1 MERRLQLPKV
11 PKPGPGRN
19 RRGRKETKMSIKKI
33 LTAAAT
39 ATVLSLAGL
48 SAADAAP
55 FHGGFGYQD
64 GRGHDGRGR
73 EVRRVVEHRVVF
85 NTLRARHIRFTGNP
99 YFVRGHY
106 VVRSFDR
113 LGRVTFVEVNPYTGA
128 IIGFIRL

>member
-1 MERRLQLPKV
+1 M
-11 PKPGPGRN
+11 
-19 RRGRKETKMSIKKI
+19 TIKKI
-33 LTAAAT
+33 LTAAAA

-55 FHGGFGYQD
+55 FHGGYGYHND
-64 GRGHDGRGR
+64 RGR
-73 EVRRVVEHRVVF
+73 VERIDRRIVEHRVVF
-85 NTLRARHIRFTGNP
+85 NQLRGRHIRFSGNP

-113 LGRVTFVEVNPYTGA
+113 FNRVTFIEVNPYTGQ

>member
-1 MERRLQLPKV
+1 M
-11 PKPGPGRN
+11 
-19 RRGRKETKMSIKKI
+19 TIKKI
-33 LTAAAT
+33 LTAAAA

-55 FHGGFGYQD
+55 FHGFGYHND
-64 GRGHDGRGR
+64 RGR
-73 EVRRVVEHRVVF
+73 VERIDRRIVEHRVVF
-85 NTLRARHIRFTGNP
+85 NQLRGRHIRFTGNP

-113 LGRVTFVEVNPYTGA
+113 FNKVTFVEVNPYTGQ